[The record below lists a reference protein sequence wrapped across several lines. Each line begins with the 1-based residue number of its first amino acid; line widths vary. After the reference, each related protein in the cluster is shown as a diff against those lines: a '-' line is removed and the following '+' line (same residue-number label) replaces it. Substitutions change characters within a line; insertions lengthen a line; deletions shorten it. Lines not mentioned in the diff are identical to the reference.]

1 MFYIIEKQDQLDQL
15 HIGEDVFIHII
26 PTNENYHPALQNI
39 SLIYVRWIKGH
50 KGYILC
56 VNHSESLSLSITDIL
71 NKLSKADKLYTLDK
85 KAALHHFPTLSPQ
98 LIDVQL
104 ITSYYKHP
112 DYPQD
117 INIDQYESKV
127 ESDFKRKYYGES
139 PSTLIPIAKHYEKYE
154 NVYDHI
160 EQTINKIDEKL
171 VKHNSEPYGFLNHY
185 IIPLFYNIEKQ
196 GIKLSKEP
204 FIEYFKDIP
213 YPKFSISKG
222 KIYTQYN
229 LNTLTSRPSN
239 AFNGIN
245 FAALNKTNGERA
257 AFIPEND
264 KLVEIDFKA
273 YHPTIIAKLAG
284 YEFTGNIYDQLANE
298 FPGSTPETIK
308 ELVFQQLYGGVRK
321 DFQDKP
327 FFKQVNDYT
336 KQLWAGDKVPIGA
349 QFGKWFEKEMIENPT
364 PQKLLNYIV
373 QNTET
378 VFNVVQF
385 SAVVNL
391 LKDKKTKIILYT
403 YDSIL
408 LDYDSSENLLD
419 SITALLKFNYSTKM
433 GGNYAEIK

>member
-15 HIGEDVFIHII
+15 HIGEDTFIHII

-39 SLIYVRWIKGH
+39 SLIYIRWIKGH

-71 NKLSKADKLYTLDK
+71 NKLSKVNNIYTLDK
-85 KAALHHFPTLSPQ
+85 KAVLHHFPTLSPQ

-104 ITSYYKHP
+104 INSYHHY
-112 DYPQD
+112 QE
-117 INIDQYESKV
+117 INIEQYESKV
-127 ESDFKRKYYGES
+127 ESDFKRKYYTEA
-139 PSTLIPIAKHYEKYE
+139 PSTLIPIAKHYEKWE

-160 EQTINKIDEKL
+160 EQTINKISEDL
-171 VKHNSEPYGFLNHY
+171 EPYAFLNHY
-185 IIPLFYNIEKQ
+185 VAPLFYNIEKQ

-204 FIEYFKDIP
+204 FIEYFKTLP
-213 YPKFSISKG
+213 NPKFSVSKG

-229 LNTLTSRPSN
+229 LNTLTGRPSN
-239 AFNGIN
+239 AFNGVN

-264 KLVEIDFKA
+264 TLVEIDFKA

-284 YEFTGNIYDQLANE
+284 YEFTGNIYEQLSLQ

-321 DFQDKP
+321 EFQDKP
-327 FFKQVNDYT
+327 FFAEVNNYT
-336 KQLWAGDKVPIGA
+336 NQLWKDAENGAIGT
-349 QFGKWFEKEMIENPT
+349 QFGKRFTKQIIENPT

-378 VFNVVQF
+378 IFNVVQF
-385 SAVVNL
+385 SAVMNL

>member
-15 HIGEDVFIHII
+15 HIGEDTFIHII

-71 NKLSKADKLYTLDK
+71 NKLSKVNNLYTLDK
-85 KAALHHFPTLSPQ
+85 KAVLHHFPTLSPQ

-104 ITSYYKHP
+104 INSYQHF
-112 DYPQD
+112 QE
-117 INIDQYESKV
+117 INIEQYESKV
-127 ESDFKRKYYGES
+127 ETDFKRKYYAEA

-154 NVYDHI
+154 NIYDHI
-160 EQTINKIDEKL
+160 EQTINKISEDL
-171 VKHNSEPYGFLNHY
+171 EPYAFLNHY
-185 IIPLFYNIEKQ
+185 IAPLFYNIEKQ

-204 FIEYFKDIP
+204 FIEHFKTLP
-213 YPKFSISKG
+213 NPKFSVSKG

-229 LNTLTSRPSN
+229 LNTLTGRPSN

-284 YEFTGNIYDQLANE
+284 YEFTGNIYEQLSLQ

-321 DFQDKP
+321 EFQDKP
-327 FFKQVNDYT
+327 FFSDVNRYT
-336 KQLWAGDKVPIGA
+336 NKLWNEELIGIGT
-349 QFGKWFEKEMIENPT
+349 QFGKRFTKQIIENPT

-378 VFNVVQF
+378 IFNVVQF

-408 LDYDSSENLLD
+408 LDYDSSESLLD
-419 SITALLKFNYSTKM
+419 SITSLLKFNYSTKS
-433 GGNYAEIK
+433 GHNYAEIE

>member
-15 HIGEDVFIHII
+15 HIGEDTFIHII
-26 PTNENYHPALQNI
+26 ATNENYHPALQNI

-56 VNHSESLSLSITDIL
+56 VDHSESLPLKITDIL
-71 NKLSKADKLYTLDK
+71 DKLSKVNNLYTLDK
-85 KAALHHFPTLSPQ
+85 KAVLHHFPTLSPQ
-98 LIDVQL
+98 LIDVQ
-104 ITSYYKHP
+104 
-112 DYPQD
+112 
-117 INIDQYESKV
+117 
-127 ESDFKRKYYGES
+127 S
-139 PSTLIPIAKHYEKYE
+139 PSVLIPIAKHYEKYE

-160 EQTINKIDEKL
+160 EQTINKI
-171 VKHNSEPYGFLNHY
+171 SENIREYDFLNHY
-185 IIPLFYNIEKQ
+185 VAPLFYNIEKQ
-196 GIKLSKEP
+196 GIKLSKES
-204 FIEYFKDIP
+204 FIEHFKTLP
-213 YPKFSISKG
+213 NPKFSVSKG

-229 LNTLTSRPSN
+229 LNTLTGRPSN

-264 KLVEIDFKA
+264 FLVEIDFKA

-298 FPGSTPETIK
+298 FSGSTPETIK

-321 DFQDKP
+321 EFQDKP
-327 FFKQVNDYT
+327 FFSQVNDYT
-336 KQLWAGDKVPIGA
+336 NRLWINNSTVGT
-349 QFGKWFEKEMIENPT
+349 QFGKYFTKQMIENPT

-378 VFNVVQF
+378 IFNVVQF
-385 SAVVNL
+385 SAVIDF

-408 LDYDSSENLLD
+408 LDYDSSENLLN
-419 SITALLKFNYSTKM
+419 SITSLLKFNYSTKT
-433 GGNYAEIK
+433 GHNYAEIK

>member
-15 HIGEDVFIHII
+15 HIGEDIFIHVIA
-26 PTNENYHPALQNI
+26 TNENYHPALQNI
-39 SLIYVRWIKGH
+39 SLIYIRWIKSH

-56 VNHSESLSLSITDIL
+56 VNHSESLSLQLADIL
-71 NKLSKADKLYTLDK
+71 ARLSKVNNIYTLDK
-85 KAALHHFPTLSPQ
+85 KAVLHHFPALSPQ

-104 ITSYYKHP
+104 ISSYYTI
-112 DYPQD
+112 QD

-127 ESDFKRKYYGES
+127 ETDFKRKYYTDE
-139 PSTLIPIAKHYEKYE
+139 PSTLIPIAKHYEKCE

-160 EQTINKIDEKL
+160 ERVIRIVSENIDE
-171 VKHNSEPYGFLNHY
+171 YAFLNHY
-185 IIPLFYNIEKQ
+185 MIPLFYNIEKQ

-204 FIEYFKDIP
+204 FIEYFKTLP
-213 YPKFSISKG
+213 NPKFSVSKG

-229 LNTLTSRPSN
+229 LNTLTGRPSN
-239 AFNGIN
+239 AFNGVN

-264 KLVEIDFKA
+264 TLVEIDFKA

-284 YEFTGNIYDQLANE
+284 YEFTGNIYEQLANE

-327 FFKQVNDYT
+327 FFAEVNNYT
-336 KQLWAGDKVPIGA
+336 NQLWSSSENGAIGA
-349 QFGKWFEKEMIENPT
+349 QFGKRFTKQIIENPT

-378 VFNVVQF
+378 IFNVVQF
-385 SAVVNL
+385 SAVMNL
-391 LKDKKTKIILYT
+391 LKDKNTKIILYT

-419 SITALLKFNYSTKM
+419 SITSLLKFNYSTKT

>member
-15 HIGEDVFIHII
+15 HIGEDTFIHII

-56 VNHSESLSLSITDIL
+56 VNHSESLSLTITDIL
-71 NKLSKADKLYTLDK
+71 AKLSKVNNIYALDK
-85 KAALHHFPTLSPQ
+85 KAVLHHFPTLSPQ
-98 LIDVQL
+98 LIDIQL
-104 ITSYYKHP
+104 INSYHHY
-112 DYPQD
+112 QE
-117 INIDQYESKV
+117 INIEQYESKV
-127 ESDFKRKYYGES
+127 ESDFKRKYYTAE
-139 PSTLIPIAKHYEKYE
+139 PSVLIPIAKHYEKYE
-154 NVYDHI
+154 NIYDHI
-160 EQTINKIDEKL
+160 EQTINKINENLDE
-171 VKHNSEPYGFLNHY
+171 YAFLNHY
-185 IIPLFYNIEKQ
+185 ITPLFYNIEKQ
-196 GIKLSKEP
+196 GIKLDKEP
-204 FIEYFKDIP
+204 FIKYFSTLP
-213 YPKFSISKG
+213 NPKFSVSKG

-229 LNTLTSRPSN
+229 LYTLTGRPSN
-239 AFNGIN
+239 AFNGVN

-273 YHPTIIAKLAG
+273 YHPSIIAKLAG
-284 YEFTGNIYDQLANE
+284 YEFTGNIYEQLSLQ

-327 FFKQVNDYT
+327 FFAEVNNYT
-336 KQLWAGDKVPIGA
+336 NQIWKDADSGVIGT
-349 QFGKWFEKEMIENPT
+349 QFGKRFTKSIIENPT

-378 VFNVVQF
+378 IFNIVQF

-419 SITALLKFNYSTKM
+419 SITSLLKFNYSTKS
-433 GGNYAEIK
+433 GQNYAEIE

>member
-15 HIGEDVFIHII
+15 HIGEDTFIHII

-39 SLIYVRWIKGH
+39 SLIYIRWIKGH

-56 VNHSESLSLSITDIL
+56 INHSESLSLSITDIL
-71 NKLSKADKLYTLDK
+71 AKLSKVNNLYTLDK
-85 KAALHHFPTLSPQ
+85 KAVLHHFPTLSPQ

-104 ITSYYKHP
+104 ISSYHTL
-112 DYPQD
+112 QD
-117 INIDQYESKV
+117 INVEQYESKV
-127 ESDFKRKYYGES
+127 ETDFKRKYYTEA

-154 NVYDHI
+154 NIYDHI
-160 EQTINKIDEKL
+160 EQTINKISEDL
-171 VKHNSEPYGFLNHY
+171 EPYAFLNHY
-185 IIPLFYNIEKQ
+185 IAPLFYNIEKQ

-204 FIEYFKDIP
+204 FIEHFKTLP
-213 YPKFSISKG
+213 NPKFSVSKG

-229 LNTLTSRPSN
+229 LNTLTGRPSN
-239 AFNGIN
+239 AFNGVN

-257 AFIPEND
+257 AFIPENNT
-264 KLVEIDFKA
+264 LVEIDFKA

-284 YEFTGNIYDQLANE
+284 YEFTGNIYEQLSQQ

-327 FFKQVNDYT
+327 FFSDVNRYT
-336 KQLWAGDKVPIGA
+336 NKLWNEELIGIGT
-349 QFGKWFEKEMIENPT
+349 QFGKRFTKEMIENPT

-378 VFNVVQF
+378 IFNVVQF

-419 SITALLKFNYSTKM
+419 SITSLLKFNYSTKS
-433 GGNYAEIK
+433 GQNYAEIE

>member
-1 MFYIIEKQDQLDQL
+1 MAFYIIEKKDQLDQL

-26 PTNENYHPALQNI
+26 ATNENYHPTLQNI
-39 SLIYVRWIKGH
+39 SLIYIRWIKSH

-56 VNHSESLSLSITDIL
+56 VNHSESLSLQLADITAR
-71 NKLSKADKLYTLDK
+71 LSKVNNVYTLDK
-85 KAALHHFPTLSPQ
+85 KAVLHHFPTLSPQ

-104 ITSYYKHP
+104 ISSYYTI
-112 DYPQD
+112 QD
-117 INIDQYESKV
+117 INVDQYESKV
-127 ESDFKRKYYGES
+127 ETDFKRKYYTDES
-139 PSTLIPIAKHYEKYE
+139 STLIPIAKHYEKWE

-160 EQTINKIDEKL
+160 EQTINKINENIREYD
-171 VKHNSEPYGFLNHY
+171 FLNHY
-185 IIPLFYNIEKQ
+185 VTPLFYNIEKQ

-204 FIEYFKDIP
+204 FIEHFKTLP
-213 YPKFSISKG
+213 NPKFSVSKG

-229 LNTLTSRPSN
+229 LNTLTGRPSN
-239 AFNGIN
+239 AFNGVN

-264 KLVEIDFKA
+264 TLVEIDFKA

-284 YEFTGNIYDQLANE
+284 YEFTGNIYEQLANE
-298 FPGSTPETIK
+298 FHGSTPETIK

-327 FFKQVNDYT
+327 FFAEVNRYT
-336 KQLWAGDKVPIGA
+336 NKLWNEELVGIGT
-349 QFGKWFEKEMIENPT
+349 QFGKYFTKQMIENPT

-378 VFNVVQF
+378 IFNVVQF
-385 SAVVNL
+385 SAVMNL
-391 LKDKKTKIILYT
+391 LKDKNTKIILYT

-419 SITALLKFNYSTKM
+419 SITSLLKFNYSTKT

>member
-1 MFYIIEKQDQLDQL
+1 MFYIIERKDQLDQL
-15 HIGEDVFIHII
+15 HIGEDIFMQVI

-39 SLIYVRWIKGH
+39 SLIYIRWTKGH

-56 VNHSESLSLSITDIL
+56 VDHSESLSLSITDIL
-71 NKLSKADKLYTLDK
+71 DKLSKVDKVYVLDK
-85 KAALHHFPTLSPQ
+85 KAVLHHFPTLSPQ

-104 ITSYYKHP
+104 INSYLHL
-112 DYPQD
+112 QN
-117 INIDQYESKV
+117 INVEQYESKV
-127 ESDFKRKYYGES
+127 ETDFKRKYYTAE

-160 EQTINKIDEKL
+160 EQTINKISEDL
-171 VKHNSEPYGFLNHY
+171 EPYAFLNHY
-185 IIPLFYNIEKQ
+185 VAPLFYNIEKQ

-204 FIEYFKDIP
+204 FIEHFKDLP
-213 YPKFSISKG
+213 NPKFSVSKG

-229 LNTLTSRPSN
+229 LYTLTGRPSN

-245 FAALNKTNGERA
+245 FAALNKTNGERS

-264 KLVEIDFKA
+264 TLVEIDFKA

-298 FPGSTPETIK
+298 FPGPTPETIK

-327 FFKQVNDYT
+327 FFKQVYNYT
-336 KQLWAGDKVPIGA
+336 NQLWSNEGATGA
-349 QFGKWFEKEMIENPT
+349 QFGKRFTKEMIENPT

-378 VFNVVQF
+378 IFNVVQF
-385 SAVVNL
+385 SAVANL

-419 SITALLKFNYSTKM
+419 SITSLLKFNYSTKS
-433 GGNYAEIK
+433 GQNYAEIE

>member
-15 HIGEDVFIHII
+15 HIGEDTFIHII

-71 NKLSKADKLYTLDK
+71 AKLSKVNNLYVLDK
-85 KAALHHFPTLSPQ
+85 KVVLHHFPMLSPQ

-104 ITSYYKHP
+104 ISSYNTL
-112 DYPQD
+112 QN
-117 INIDQYESKV
+117 INVEQYESKV
-127 ESDFKRKYYGES
+127 ETDFKRKYYTEA

-160 EQTINKIDEKL
+160 EQTINKISEDL
-171 VKHNSEPYGFLNHY
+171 EPYAFLNHY
-185 IIPLFYNIEKQ
+185 VAPLFYNIEKQ
-196 GIKLSKEP
+196 GIKLSKDP
-204 FIEYFKDIP
+204 FIEHFKTLP
-213 YPKFSISKG
+213 NPKFSVSKG

-229 LNTLTSRPSN
+229 LNTLTGRPSN

-264 KLVEIDFKA
+264 FLVEIDFKA

-336 KQLWAGDKVPIGA
+336 NRLWSDNGVIGT
-349 QFGKWFEKEMIENPT
+349 QFGKRFTKEMIENPT

-378 VFNVVQF
+378 IFNVVQF
-385 SAVVNL
+385 SAVMNL

-408 LDYDSSENLLD
+408 LDYDSSEILLNC
-419 SITALLKFNYSTKM
+419 ITSLLKFNHSTKT
-433 GGNYAEIK
+433 GHNYAEIK

>member
-15 HIGEDVFIHII
+15 HIGEDTFIHII

-71 NKLSKADKLYTLDK
+71 DKLSKVNNLYTLDK
-85 KAALHHFPTLSPQ
+85 KAVLHHFPTLSPQ

-104 ITSYYKHP
+104 ISSYHTL
-112 DYPQD
+112 QN
-117 INIDQYESKV
+117 INVEQYESKV
-127 ESDFKRKYYGES
+127 ETDFKRKYYTET
-139 PSTLIPIAKHYEKYE
+139 PSVLIPIAKHYEKYE

-160 EQTINKIDEKL
+160 EQTINKI
-171 VKHNSEPYGFLNHY
+171 SENIREYDFLNHY
-185 IIPLFYNIEKQ
+185 VAPLFYNIEKQ

-204 FIEYFKDIP
+204 FIEHFKTLP
-213 YPKFSISKG
+213 NPKFSVSKG

-229 LNTLTSRPSN
+229 LNTLTGRPSN

-257 AFIPEND
+257 IFIPEND
-264 KLVEIDFKA
+264 FLVEIDFKA

-298 FPGSTPETIK
+298 FSGSTPETIK

-336 KQLWAGDKVPIGA
+336 NQLWSNDGVIGT
-349 QFGKWFEKEMIENPT
+349 QFGKRFTKEMIENPT

-378 VFNVVQF
+378 IFNVVQF
-385 SAVVNL
+385 SAVMNL

-408 LDYDSSENLLD
+408 LDYDSSEILLNC
-419 SITALLKFNYSTKM
+419 ITSLLKFNHSTKT
-433 GGNYAEIK
+433 GHNYAEIK

>member
-15 HIGEDVFIHII
+15 HIGEDTFIHII

-56 VNHSESLSLSITDIL
+56 INHSESLSLSITDIL
-71 NKLSKADKLYTLDK
+71 TKLSKVNNLYTLDK
-85 KAALHHFPTLSPQ
+85 KAVLHHFPTLSPQ
-98 LIDVQL
+98 LIDTQL
-104 ITSYYKHP
+104 INSYQHF
-112 DYPQD
+112 QE
-117 INIDQYESKV
+117 INIEQYESKV
-127 ESDFKRKYYGES
+127 ETDFKRKYYTEV

-154 NVYDHI
+154 NIYDHI
-160 EQTINKIDEKL
+160 EQTINKISENLDE
-171 VKHNSEPYGFLNHY
+171 YAFLNHY
-185 IIPLFYNIEKQ
+185 VAPLFYNIEKQ

-204 FIEYFKDIP
+204 FIEHFKTLP
-213 YPKFSISKG
+213 NPKFSVSKG

-229 LNTLTSRPSN
+229 LYTLTGRPSN
-239 AFNGIN
+239 AFNGVN

-284 YEFTGNIYDQLANE
+284 YEFTGNIYEQLSLQ

-327 FFKQVNDYT
+327 FFSDVNRYT
-336 KQLWAGDKVPIGA
+336 NKLWNEELIGIGT
-349 QFGKWFEKEMIENPT
+349 QFGKRFTKEMIENPT

-378 VFNVVQF
+378 IFNVVQF

-408 LDYDSSENLLD
+408 LDYDSSEDLLD
-419 SITALLKFNYSTKM
+419 SITSLLKFNYSTKS
-433 GGNYAEIK
+433 GQNYAEIE

>member
-15 HIGEDVFIHII
+15 HIGEDTFIHII

-56 VNHSESLSLSITDIL
+56 INHSESLSLSITDIL
-71 NKLSKADKLYTLDK
+71 DKLSKVNNLYTLDK
-85 KAALHHFPTLSPQ
+85 KAVLHHFPTLSPQ

-104 ITSYYKHP
+104 INSYQHF
-112 DYPQD
+112 QE
-117 INIDQYESKV
+117 INIEQYESKV
-127 ESDFKRKYYGES
+127 ETDFKRKYYTEA

-154 NVYDHI
+154 NIYDHI
-160 EQTINKIDEKL
+160 EQTINKISEDL
-171 VKHNSEPYGFLNHY
+171 EPYAFLNHY
-185 IIPLFYNIEKQ
+185 VAPLFYNIEKQ

-204 FIEYFKDIP
+204 FIEHFKTLP
-213 YPKFSISKG
+213 NPKFSVSKG

-229 LNTLTSRPSN
+229 LNTLTGRPSN

-264 KLVEIDFKA
+264 FLVEIDFKA

-298 FPGSTPETIK
+298 FSGSTPETIK

-336 KQLWAGDKVPIGA
+336 NRLWSDNGVIGT
-349 QFGKWFEKEMIENPT
+349 QFGKRFTKEMIENPT

-378 VFNVVQF
+378 IFNIVQF

-391 LKDKKTKIILYT
+391 LKDKNTKIILYT

-419 SITALLKFNYSTKM
+419 SITSLLKFNYSTKT
-433 GGNYAEIK
+433 GHNYAEIK

>member
-39 SLIYVRWIKGH
+39 SLIYVRWIKSH

-56 VNHSESLSLSITDIL
+56 LNHSESLSLQLADVL
-71 NKLSKADKLYTLDK
+71 AKLSKADKLYTLDK
-85 KAALHHFPTLSPQ
+85 KAVLHHFPTLSPQ
-98 LIDVQL
+98 LIDAQL
-104 ITSYYKHP
+104 ISSYYSI
-112 DYPQD
+112 QD

-127 ESDFKRKYYGES
+127 ESDFKRKYYTEA
-139 PSTLIPIAKHYEKYE
+139 PSTLIPIAKHYEKWE

-160 EQTINKIDEKL
+160 EQTINKISENIDE
-171 VKHNSEPYGFLNHY
+171 YAFLNHY
-185 IIPLFYNIEKQ
+185 MIPLFYNIEKQ

-204 FIEYFKDIP
+204 FIEYFKTLP
-213 YPKFSISKG
+213 NPKFSVSKG

-229 LNTLTSRPSN
+229 LNTLTGRPSN
-239 AFNGIN
+239 AFNGVN

-264 KLVEIDFKA
+264 TLVEIDFKA

-284 YEFTGNIYDQLANE
+284 YEFTGNIYEQLSLQ

-327 FFKQVNDYT
+327 FFAEVNNYT
-336 KQLWAGDKVPIGA
+336 NQLWSSSENGAIGA
-349 QFGKWFEKEMIENPT
+349 QFGKRFTKQIIENPT

-378 VFNVVQF
+378 IFNVVQF
-385 SAVVNL
+385 SAVMNL
-391 LKDKKTKIILYT
+391 LKDKNTKIILYT

>member
-1 MFYIIEKQDQLDQL
+1 MIDKQDQLDQL
-15 HIGEDVFIHII
+15 HSGEDTFIHII
-26 PTNENYHPALQNI
+26 ATNENYHPTLQNI

-71 NKLSKADKLYTLDK
+71 NKLSKVNNIYTLDK
-85 KAALHHFPTLSPQ
+85 KAVLHHFPTLSPQ

-104 ITSYYKHP
+104 INSYQHF
-112 DYPQD
+112 QE

-127 ESDFKRKYYGES
+127 ETDFKRKYYTET

-154 NVYDHI
+154 NIYDHI
-160 EQTINKIDEKL
+160 EQTINKISENLDE
-171 VKHNSEPYGFLNHY
+171 YAFLNHY
-185 IIPLFYNIEKQ
+185 VALLFYNIEKQ
-196 GIKLSKEP
+196 GIKLDKES
-204 FIEYFKDIP
+204 FIKYFSTLP
-213 YPKFSISKG
+213 NPKFSVSKG

-229 LNTLTSRPSN
+229 LNTLTGRPSN

-264 KLVEIDFKA
+264 TLVEIDFKA

-284 YEFTGNIYDQLANE
+284 YEFTGNIYEQLSLQ

-327 FFKQVNDYT
+327 FFSDVNRYT
-336 KQLWAGDKVPIGA
+336 NKLWNEELIGIGT
-349 QFGKWFEKEMIENPT
+349 QFGKRFTKEMIENPT

-378 VFNVVQF
+378 IFNVVQF
-385 SAVVNL
+385 SAVANL

-419 SITALLKFNYSTKM
+419 SITSLLKFNYSTKS
-433 GGNYAEIK
+433 GQNYAEIE

>member
-15 HIGEDVFIHII
+15 HIGEDTFIHII

-56 VNHSESLSLSITDIL
+56 INHSESLSLSITDIL
-71 NKLSKADKLYTLDK
+71 AKLSKVNNIYTLDK
-85 KAALHHFPTLSPQ
+85 KAVLHHFPTLSPQ

-104 ITSYYKHP
+104 INSYHYF
-112 DYPQD
+112 QE
-117 INIDQYESKV
+117 INIEQYESKV
-127 ESDFKRKYYGES
+127 ETDFKRKYYTSES
-139 PSTLIPIAKHYEKYE
+139 SVLIPIAKHYEKYE
-154 NVYDHI
+154 NIYDHI
-160 EQTINKIDEKL
+160 EQTINKI
-171 VKHNSEPYGFLNHY
+171 SEDLNKYAFLNHY
-185 IIPLFYNIEKQ
+185 VVPLFYNIEKQ
-196 GIKLSKEP
+196 GIKLSKEQ
-204 FIEYFKDIP
+204 FIKHFSTLP
-213 YPKFSISKG
+213 NPKFSVSKG

-229 LNTLTSRPSN
+229 LYTLTGRPSN
-239 AFNGIN
+239 AFNGVN
-245 FAALNKTNGERA
+245 FAALNKTNDERA

-284 YEFTGNIYDQLANE
+284 YEFTGNIYEQLSFQ

-327 FFKQVNDYT
+327 FFSDVNRYT
-336 KQLWAGDKVPIGA
+336 NKLWNEELIGIGT
-349 QFGKWFEKEMIENPT
+349 QFGKRFTKEMIENPT

-378 VFNVVQF
+378 IFNVVQF

-419 SITALLKFNYSTKM
+419 SITSLLKFNYSTKS
-433 GGNYAEIK
+433 GHNYAEIE

>member
-15 HIGEDVFIHII
+15 HIGEDTFIHII

-39 SLIYVRWIKGH
+39 SLIYIRWIKGH

-56 VNHSESLSLSITDIL
+56 INHSESLSLSITDIL
-71 NKLSKADKLYTLDK
+71 DKLSKVNNIYTLDK
-85 KAALHHFPTLSPQ
+85 KAVLHHFPTLSPQ
-98 LIDVQL
+98 LIDIQL
-104 ITSYYKHP
+104 INSYLNL
-112 DYPQD
+112 QD
-117 INIDQYESKV
+117 INVEQYESKV
-127 ESDFKRKYYGES
+127 ETDFKRKYYTEA
-139 PSTLIPIAKHYEKYE
+139 PSTLIPIAKHYEKWE
-154 NVYDHI
+154 NIYDHI
-160 EQTINKIDEKL
+160 EQTINKTSDNLE
-171 VKHNSEPYGFLNHY
+171 HCGFLNHY
-185 IIPLFYNIEKQ
+185 IVPLFYNIEKQ

-204 FIEYFKDIP
+204 FIEHFKTLP
-213 YPKFSISKG
+213 NPKFSVSKG

-229 LNTLTSRPSN
+229 LYTLTGRPSN
-239 AFNGIN
+239 AFNGVN

-264 KLVEIDFKA
+264 SLVEIDFKA

-284 YEFTGNIYDQLANE
+284 YEFTGNIYEQLSLQ

-336 KQLWAGDKVPIGA
+336 NQIWKDADDGIIGT
-349 QFGKWFEKEMIENPT
+349 QFGKRFTKSIIENPT

-378 VFNVVQF
+378 IFNIVQF

-419 SITALLKFNYSTKM
+419 SITSLLKFNYSTKS
-433 GGNYAEIK
+433 GQNYAEIE

>member
-15 HIGEDVFIHII
+15 HIGEDTFIHII
-26 PTNENYHPALQNI
+26 ATNENYHPALQNI

-71 NKLSKADKLYTLDK
+71 NKLSKVNNLYTLDK
-85 KAALHHFPTLSPQ
+85 KAVLHHFPTLSPQ

-104 ITSYYKHP
+104 INSYQHF
-112 DYPQD
+112 QE
-117 INIDQYESKV
+117 INIEQYESKV
-127 ESDFKRKYYGES
+127 ETDFKRKYYTEA

-154 NVYDHI
+154 NIYDHI
-160 EQTINKIDEKL
+160 EQTINKISEDL
-171 VKHNSEPYGFLNHY
+171 EPYAFLNHY
-185 IIPLFYNIEKQ
+185 IAPLFYNIEKQ

-204 FIEYFKDIP
+204 FIEHFKTLP
-213 YPKFSISKG
+213 NPKFSVSKG

-229 LNTLTSRPSN
+229 LYTLTGRPSN

-284 YEFTGNIYDQLANE
+284 YEFTGNIYEQLSQQ

-327 FFKQVNDYT
+327 FFSDVNRYT
-336 KQLWAGDKVPIGA
+336 NKLWNEELIGIGT
-349 QFGKWFEKEMIENPT
+349 QFGKRFTKEMIENPT

-378 VFNVVQF
+378 IFNVVQF

-419 SITALLKFNYSTKM
+419 SITSLLKFNYSTKS
-433 GGNYAEIK
+433 GHNYAEIE

>member
-39 SLIYVRWIKGH
+39 SLIYVRWIKSH

-56 VNHSESLSLSITDIL
+56 LNHSESLSLQLADVL
-71 NKLSKADKLYTLDK
+71 AKLSKADKLYTLDK
-85 KAALHHFPTLSPQ
+85 KAVLHHFPTLSPQ
-98 LIDVQL
+98 LIDAQL
-104 ITSYYKHP
+104 ISSYYTI
-112 DYPQD
+112 QD

-127 ESDFKRKYYGES
+127 EADFKRKYYTEA
-139 PSTLIPIAKHYEKYE
+139 PSTLIPIAKHYEKWE

-160 EQTINKIDEKL
+160 ERVIRIVSENIDE
-171 VKHNSEPYGFLNHY
+171 YAFLNHY
-185 IIPLFYNIEKQ
+185 MIPLFYNIEKQ

-204 FIEYFKDIP
+204 FIEYFKTLP
-213 YPKFSISKG
+213 NPKFSVSKG

-229 LNTLTSRPSN
+229 LNTLTGRPSN
-239 AFNGIN
+239 AFNGVN

-264 KLVEIDFKA
+264 TLVEIDFKA

-284 YEFTGNIYDQLANE
+284 YEFTGNIYEQLSLQ

-327 FFKQVNDYT
+327 FFAEVNNYT
-336 KQLWAGDKVPIGA
+336 NQLWSSSENGAIGA
-349 QFGKWFEKEMIENPT
+349 QFGKRFTKQIIENAT

-378 VFNVVQF
+378 IFNVVQF
-385 SAVVNL
+385 SAVMNL

>member
-1 MFYIIEKQDQLDQL
+1 MFYIIERKDQLDQL
-15 HIGEDVFIHII
+15 HIGEDTFIHII
-26 PTNENYHPALQNI
+26 PMNENYHPALQNI

-56 VNHSESLSLSITDIL
+56 VNHTESFVLTITDIL
-71 NKLSKADKLYTLDK
+71 NKLSKVDNLYVLDK
-85 KAALHHFPTLSPQ
+85 KAVLHHFPTLSPQ

-104 ITSYYKHP
+104 ISSYHTL
-112 DYPQD
+112 QN
-117 INIDQYESKV
+117 INIEQYESKV
-127 ESDFKRKYYGES
+127 ELDFKRKYYTES
-139 PSTLIPIAKHYEKYE
+139 PSILIPITKHYEKYE

-160 EQTINKIDEKL
+160 EQTINKI
-171 VKHNSEPYGFLNHY
+171 SENIREYDFLNHY
-185 IIPLFYNIEKQ
+185 VAPLFYNIEKQ
-196 GIKLSKEP
+196 GIKLNKES
-204 FIEYFKDIP
+204 FIEHFKTLP
-213 YPKFSISKG
+213 NPKFSVSKG

-229 LNTLTSRPSN
+229 LNTLTGRPSN
-239 AFNGIN
+239 AFNNIN

-264 KLVEIDFKA
+264 TLVEIDFKA
-273 YHPTIIAKLAG
+273 YHPSIIAKLAG
-284 YEFTGNIYDQLANE
+284 YAFDGNIYDQLANE
-298 FPGSTPETIK
+298 FPGSTSETIK

-336 KQLWAGDKVPIGA
+336 NQLWGNNDGVVGT
-349 QFGKWFEKEMIENPT
+349 QFGKRFTKEMIENPT

-378 VFNVVQF
+378 IFNIVQF

-408 LDYDSSENLLD
+408 LDYDSSEDLLN
-419 SITALLKFNYSTKM
+419 SITSLLKFNYSTKS
-433 GGNYAEIK
+433 GQNYAEIE

>member
-15 HIGEDVFIHII
+15 HIGEDTFIHII

-56 VNHSESLSLSITDIL
+56 INHSESLSLSITDIL
-71 NKLSKADKLYTLDK
+71 DKLSKVNNLYVLDK
-85 KAALHHFPTLSPQ
+85 KAVLHHFPTLSPQ

-104 ITSYYKHP
+104 ISSYNTL
-112 DYPQD
+112 QD
-117 INIDQYESKV
+117 INVEQYESKV
-127 ESDFKRKYYGES
+127 ETDFKRKYYTET

-154 NVYDHI
+154 NIYDHI
-160 EQTINKIDEKL
+160 EQTINKISEDL
-171 VKHNSEPYGFLNHY
+171 EPYAFLNHY
-185 IIPLFYNIEKQ
+185 VAPLFYNIEKQ

-204 FIEYFKDIP
+204 FIEHFKTLP
-213 YPKFSISKG
+213 NPKFSVSKG

-229 LNTLTSRPSN
+229 LNTLTGRPSN

-264 KLVEIDFKA
+264 FLVEIDFKA

-336 KQLWAGDKVPIGA
+336 NRLWSDNGVIGT
-349 QFGKWFEKEMIENPT
+349 QFGKRFTKEMIENLT

-378 VFNVVQF
+378 IFNVVQF
-385 SAVVNL
+385 SAVMNL

-408 LDYDSSENLLD
+408 LDYDSSEILLNC
-419 SITALLKFNYSTKM
+419 ITSLLKFNHSTKT
-433 GGNYAEIK
+433 GHNYAEIK

>member
-15 HIGEDVFIHII
+15 HIGEDTFIHII

-56 VNHSESLSLSITDIL
+56 INHSESLSLSITDIL
-71 NKLSKADKLYTLDK
+71 AKLSKVDNLYVLDK
-85 KAALHHFPTLSPQ
+85 KAVLHHFPTLSPQ

-104 ITSYYKHP
+104 ISSYHTL
-112 DYPQD
+112 QD
-117 INIDQYESKV
+117 INIEQYESKV
-127 ESDFKRKYYGES
+127 ETDFKRKYYTET

-160 EQTINKIDEKL
+160 EQTINKISEDL
-171 VKHNSEPYGFLNHY
+171 EPYAFLNHY
-185 IIPLFYNIEKQ
+185 VAPLFYNIEKQ
-196 GIKLSKEP
+196 GIKLAKEP
-204 FIEYFKDIP
+204 FIEYFKDLP
-213 YPKFSISKG
+213 NPKFSVSKG

-229 LNTLTSRPSN
+229 LNTLTGRPSN

-264 KLVEIDFKA
+264 FLVEIDFKA

-336 KQLWAGDKVPIGA
+336 NRLWSDNGVIGT
-349 QFGKWFEKEMIENPT
+349 QFGKRFTKEMIENPT

-378 VFNVVQF
+378 IFNVVQF
-385 SAVVNL
+385 SAVMNL

-408 LDYDSSENLLD
+408 LDYDSSEILLNC
-419 SITALLKFNYSTKM
+419 ITSLLKFNHSTKT
-433 GGNYAEIK
+433 GHNYAEIK

>member
-1 MFYIIEKQDQLDQL
+1 MFYIIEKQDQLNQL

-26 PTNENYHPALQNI
+26 ATNENYHPALQNI
-39 SLIYVRWIKGH
+39 SLIYIRWIKSH

-56 VNHSESLSLSITDIL
+56 VNHSESLSLQLADIL
-71 NKLSKADKLYTLDK
+71 ARLSKVNNIYTLDK
-85 KAALHHFPTLSPQ
+85 KAVLHHFPTLSPQ

-104 ITSYYKHP
+104 ISSYYTI
-112 DYPQD
+112 QD

-127 ESDFKRKYYGES
+127 ETDFKRKYYTDE
-139 PSTLIPIAKHYEKYE
+139 PSTLIPIAKHYEKCE

-160 EQTINKIDEKL
+160 ERVIRIVSENIDE
-171 VKHNSEPYGFLNHY
+171 YAFLNHY
-185 IIPLFYNIEKQ
+185 MIPLFYNIEKQ

-204 FIEYFKDIP
+204 FIEYFKTLP
-213 YPKFSISKG
+213 NPKFSVSKG

-229 LNTLTSRPSN
+229 LNTLTGRPSN
-239 AFNGIN
+239 AFNGVN

-264 KLVEIDFKA
+264 ILVEIDFKA

-284 YEFTGNIYDQLANE
+284 YEFTGNIYEQLSLQ

-321 DFQDKP
+321 EFQDKP
-327 FFKQVNDYT
+327 FFAEVNNYT
-336 KQLWAGDKVPIGA
+336 NQLWKDAENGAIGA
-349 QFGKWFEKEMIENPT
+349 QFGKRFTKQIIENPT

-378 VFNVVQF
+378 IFNVVQF
-385 SAVVNL
+385 SAVMNL
-391 LKDKKTKIILYT
+391 LKDKNTKIILYT

-419 SITALLKFNYSTKM
+419 SITSLLKFNYSTKT

>member
-1 MFYIIEKQDQLDQL
+1 MSFYIIEKQDQLDQL
-15 HIGEDVFIHII
+15 HIGEDAFIHII
-26 PTNENYHPALQNI
+26 PTNENAHPALQQI

-56 VNHSESLSLSITDIL
+56 VNHSESLPLSITDIL
-71 NKLSKADKLYTLDK
+71 AKLSKVNNIYTLDK
-85 KAALHHFPTLSPQ
+85 KAVLHHFPTLSPQ

-104 ITSYYKHP
+104 ISSYYNL
-112 DYPQD
+112 QD
-117 INIDQYESKV
+117 INIEQYESKV
-127 ESDFKRKYYGES
+127 ETDFKRKYYTEV

-154 NVYDHI
+154 NIYDHI
-160 EQTINKIDEKL
+160 EQTINKISENLDE
-171 VKHNSEPYGFLNHY
+171 YAFLNHY
-185 IIPLFYNIEKQ
+185 VAPLFYNIEKQ
-196 GIKLSKEP
+196 GIKLAREP
-204 FIEYFKDIP
+204 FIEHFKTLP
-213 YPKFSISKG
+213 NPKFSVSKG

-229 LNTLTSRPSN
+229 LNTLTGRPSN

-264 KLVEIDFKA
+264 TLVEIDFKA

-284 YEFTGNIYDQLANE
+284 YEFNGNIYEQLSQQ
-298 FPGSTPETIK
+298 FSGSTPETIK

-321 DFQDKP
+321 EFQDKP

-336 KQLWAGDKVPIGA
+336 NQLWSNEGAIGA
-349 QFGKWFEKEMIENPT
+349 QFGKRFTKQMIENPT

-385 SAVVNL
+385 SAVINL

-419 SITALLKFNYSTKM
+419 NITSLLKFNYSTKS

>member
-15 HIGEDVFIHII
+15 HIGEDTFIHII

-39 SLIYVRWIKGH
+39 SLIYIRWIKGH

-71 NKLSKADKLYTLDK
+71 DKLSKVNNLYVLDK
-85 KAALHHFPTLSPQ
+85 KAVLHHFPTLSPQ

-104 ITSYYKHP
+104 ISSYNTL
-112 DYPQD
+112 QD
-117 INIDQYESKV
+117 INVEQYESKV
-127 ESDFKRKYYGES
+127 ETDFKRKYYTET

-160 EQTINKIDEKL
+160 EQTINKI
-171 VKHNSEPYGFLNHY
+171 SEDLESYAFLNHY
-185 IIPLFYNIEKQ
+185 VAPLFYNIEKQ
-196 GIKLSKEP
+196 GIKLSKEL
-204 FIEYFKDIP
+204 FIEYFKDLP
-213 YPKFSISKG
+213 NPKFSVSKG

-229 LNTLTSRPSN
+229 LNTLTGRPSN

-264 KLVEIDFKA
+264 FLVEIDFKA

-298 FPGSTPETIK
+298 FSGSTPETIK

-336 KQLWAGDKVPIGA
+336 NQLWSNEGAIGT
-349 QFGKWFEKEMIENPT
+349 QFGKRFTKEMIENPT

-378 VFNVVQF
+378 IFNIVQF
-385 SAVVNL
+385 SAVMNL

-408 LDYDSSENLLD
+408 LDYDSSEILLNC
-419 SITALLKFNYSTKM
+419 ITSLLKFNHSTKT
-433 GGNYAEIK
+433 GHNYAEIK

>member
-15 HIGEDVFIHII
+15 HIGKDTFIHII

-56 VNHSESLSLSITDIL
+56 INHSESLSLSITDIL
-71 NKLSKADKLYTLDK
+71 AKLSKVDNLYTLDK
-85 KAALHHFPTLSPQ
+85 KAVLHHFPTLSPQ

-104 ITSYYKHP
+104 ISSYHTL
-112 DYPQD
+112 QD
-117 INIDQYESKV
+117 INVEQYESKV
-127 ESDFKRKYYGES
+127 ETDFKCKYYTES

-160 EQTINKIDEKL
+160 EQTINKI
-171 VKHNSEPYGFLNHY
+171 SENIREYDFLNHY
-185 IIPLFYNIEKQ
+185 IAPLFYNIEKQ

-204 FIEYFKDIP
+204 FIEHFKTLP
-213 YPKFSISKG
+213 NPKFSVSKG

-229 LNTLTSRPSN
+229 LNTLTGRPSN

-264 KLVEIDFKA
+264 SLVEIDFKA

-284 YEFTGNIYDQLANE
+284 YEFVGNIYDQLANE
-298 FPGSTPETIK
+298 FSGSTPETIK

-327 FFKQVNDYT
+327 FFKQVNNYT
-336 KQLWAGDKVPIGA
+336 NQLWSNEEAIGA
-349 QFGKWFEKEMIENPT
+349 QFGKRFTKQMIENPT

-419 SITALLKFNYSTKM
+419 SITSLLKFNYSTKF
-433 GGNYAEIK
+433 GHNYAEIK

>member
-15 HIGEDVFIHII
+15 HIGEDIFIHVIA
-26 PTNENYHPALQNI
+26 TNENYHPALQNI
-39 SLIYVRWIKGH
+39 SLIYIRWIKSH

-56 VNHSESLSLSITDIL
+56 VNHSESLSLQLADIISR
-71 NKLSKADKLYTLDK
+71 LSKVNNIYTLDK
-85 KAALHHFPTLSPQ
+85 KAVLHHFPTLSPQ

-104 ITSYYKHP
+104 ISSYYTI
-112 DYPQD
+112 QD
-117 INIDQYESKV
+117 INVDQYESKV
-127 ESDFKRKYYGES
+127 ESDFKRKYYTDE
-139 PSTLIPIAKHYEKYE
+139 PSTLIPIAKHYEKWE

-160 EQTINKIDEKL
+160 EQTISKI
-171 VKHNSEPYGFLNHY
+171 SENIREYDFLNHY
-185 IIPLFYNIEKQ
+185 IAPLFYNIEKQ

-204 FIEYFKDIP
+204 FIEYFKTLP
-213 YPKFSISKG
+213 NPKFSVSKG

-229 LNTLTSRPSN
+229 LNTLTGRPSN
-239 AFNGIN
+239 AFNGVN

-284 YEFTGNIYDQLANE
+284 YEFTGNIYEQLANE

-327 FFKQVNDYT
+327 FFAEVNNYT
-336 KQLWAGDKVPIGA
+336 NQLWSSSENGAIGA
-349 QFGKWFEKEMIENPT
+349 QFGKRFTKQIIENPT

-378 VFNVVQF
+378 IFNVVQF
-385 SAVVNL
+385 SAVMNL
-391 LKDKKTKIILYT
+391 LKDKNTKIILYT

-419 SITALLKFNYSTKM
+419 SITSLLKFNYSTKT
-433 GGNYAEIK
+433 GENYAEIK

>member
-15 HIGEDVFIHII
+15 HIGEDTFIHII
-26 PTNENYHPALQNI
+26 PTNENYHPALQSI

-56 VNHSESLSLSITDIL
+56 INHSESLSLSITDIL
-71 NKLSKADKLYTLDK
+71 DKLSKVDNLYVLDK
-85 KAALHHFPTLSPQ
+85 KAVLHHFPTLSPQ
-98 LIDVQL
+98 LIDIQL
-104 ITSYYKHP
+104 INSYLNL
-112 DYPQD
+112 QD
-117 INIDQYESKV
+117 INVEQYESKV
-127 ESDFKRKYYGES
+127 ETDFKRKYYTEA
-139 PSTLIPIAKHYEKYE
+139 PSTLIPIAKHYEKWE
-154 NVYDHI
+154 NIYDHI
-160 EQTINKIDEKL
+160 EQTINKTSNNLE
-171 VKHNSEPYGFLNHY
+171 HCGFLNHY
-185 IIPLFYNIEKQ
+185 IVPLFYNIEKQ

-204 FIEYFKDIP
+204 FIEYFKDLP
-213 YPKFSISKG
+213 NPKFSVSKG

-229 LNTLTSRPSN
+229 LYTLTGRPSN

-264 KLVEIDFKA
+264 TLVEIDFKA

-336 KQLWAGDKVPIGA
+336 NQIWKDADDGVIGT
-349 QFGKWFEKEMIENPT
+349 QFGKRFTKEMIENPT

-378 VFNVVQF
+378 IFNVVQF
-385 SAVVNL
+385 SAVMNF

-408 LDYDSSENLLD
+408 LDYDSSENLLN
-419 SITALLKFNYSTKM
+419 SITSLLKFNYSTKT
-433 GGNYAEIK
+433 GHNYAEIK

>member
-15 HIGEDVFIHII
+15 HIGEDTFIHII

-56 VNHSESLSLSITDIL
+56 VDHSESLSLSITDIL
-71 NKLSKADKLYTLDK
+71 AKLSKVDNLYVLDK
-85 KAALHHFPTLSPQ
+85 KAVLHHFPTLSPQ
-98 LIDVQL
+98 LIDAQL
-104 ITSYYKHP
+104 INSYQHF
-112 DYPQD
+112 QE
-117 INIDQYESKV
+117 INIEQYESKV
-127 ESDFKRKYYGES
+127 ETDFKRKYYTEA

-154 NVYDHI
+154 NIYDHI
-160 EQTINKIDEKL
+160 EQTINKI
-171 VKHNSEPYGFLNHY
+171 SENIREYDFLNHY
-185 IIPLFYNIEKQ
+185 VAPLFYNIEKQ

-204 FIEYFKDIP
+204 FVEHFKTLP
-213 YPKFSISKG
+213 NPKFSVFKG

-229 LNTLTSRPSN
+229 LNTLTGRPSN

-264 KLVEIDFKA
+264 FLVEIDFKA

-298 FPGSTPETIK
+298 FSGSTPETIK

-336 KQLWAGDKVPIGA
+336 NRLWSDNGVIGT
-349 QFGKWFEKEMIENPT
+349 QFGKRFTKEMIENPT

-378 VFNVVQF
+378 IFNVVQF
-385 SAVVNL
+385 SAVINF

-408 LDYDSSENLLD
+408 LDYDSSEILLNC
-419 SITALLKFNYSTKM
+419 ITSLLKFNHSTKT
-433 GGNYAEIK
+433 GHNYAEIK

>member
-15 HIGEDVFIHII
+15 HIGEDTFIHII

-56 VNHSESLSLSITDIL
+56 VNHSESLSLKITDIL
-71 NKLSKADKLYTLDK
+71 DKLSKVNNLYTLDK
-85 KAALHHFPTLSPQ
+85 KAVLHHFSTLSPQ

-104 ITSYYKHP
+104 VSSYYTL
-112 DYPQD
+112 QN
-117 INIDQYESKV
+117 INIEQYESKV
-127 ESDFKRKYYGES
+127 ETDFKRKYYTEV

-154 NVYDHI
+154 NIYDHI
-160 EQTINKIDEKL
+160 EQTINKISENLDE
-171 VKHNSEPYGFLNHY
+171 YAFLNHY
-185 IIPLFYNIEKQ
+185 VAPLFYNIEKQ

-204 FIEYFKDIP
+204 FIEYFKTLP
-213 YPKFSISKG
+213 NPKFSVSKG

-229 LNTLTSRPSN
+229 LNTLTGRPSN
-239 AFNGIN
+239 AFNGVN

-257 AFIPEND
+257 AFVPEND
-264 KLVEIDFKA
+264 LLVEIDFKA

-284 YEFTGNIYDQLANE
+284 YEFNGNIYEQLSQQ

-321 DFQDKP
+321 EFQDKP
-327 FFKQVNDYT
+327 FFSQVNNYT
-336 KQLWAGDKVPIGA
+336 NQLWSSADNGVRGA
-349 QFGKWFEKEMIENPT
+349 QFGKQFTKQMIENPT

-378 VFNVVQF
+378 IFNVVQF

-419 SITALLKFNYSTKM
+419 SITSLLKFNHSTKS
-433 GGNYAEIK
+433 GQNYAEIK

>member
-26 PTNENYHPALQNI
+26 ATNENYHPALQNI
-39 SLIYVRWIKGH
+39 SLIYIRWTKSH

-56 VNHSESLSLSITDIL
+56 VNHSESLSLQLTDIL
-71 NKLSKADKLYTLDK
+71 ARLSKINNIYTLDK
-85 KAALHHFPTLSPQ
+85 KAVLHHFPTLSPQ

-104 ITSYYKHP
+104 ISSYYTI
-112 DYPQD
+112 QD
-117 INIDQYESKV
+117 INVDQYESKV
-127 ESDFKRKYYGES
+127 ETDFKRKYYTDE
-139 PSTLIPIAKHYEKYE
+139 PSTLIPIAKHYEKWE

-160 EQTINKIDEKL
+160 ERVIRIVSENIDE
-171 VKHNSEPYGFLNHY
+171 YAFLNHY
-185 IIPLFYNIEKQ
+185 MIPLFYNIEKQ

-204 FIEYFKDIP
+204 FIEYFKTLP
-213 YPKFSISKG
+213 NPKFSVSKG

-229 LNTLTSRPSN
+229 LNTLTGRPSN
-239 AFNGIN
+239 AFNGVN

-264 KLVEIDFKA
+264 TLVEIDFKA

-284 YEFTGNIYDQLANE
+284 YEFTGNIYEQLSLQ

-321 DFQDKP
+321 EFQDKP
-327 FFKQVNDYT
+327 FFAEVNNYT
-336 KQLWAGDKVPIGA
+336 NQLWKDAENGAIGA
-349 QFGKWFEKEMIENPT
+349 QFGKRFTKQIIENPT

-378 VFNVVQF
+378 IFNVVQF
-385 SAVVNL
+385 SAVMNL
-391 LKDKKTKIILYT
+391 LKDKNTKIILYT

-419 SITALLKFNYSTKM
+419 SITSLLKFNYSTKT

>member
-15 HIGEDVFIHII
+15 HIGEDIFIHVI

-39 SLIYVRWIKGH
+39 SLIYIRWTKSH

-56 VNHSESLSLSITDIL
+56 VNHSESLSLQLTDIL
-71 NKLSKADKLYTLDK
+71 ARLSKVNNIYTLDK
-85 KAALHHFPTLSPQ
+85 KAVLHHFPTLSPQ

-104 ITSYYKHP
+104 ISSYYTI
-112 DYPQD
+112 QD
-117 INIDQYESKV
+117 INVDQYESKV
-127 ESDFKRKYYGES
+127 ETDFKRKYYTDE
-139 PSTLIPIAKHYEKYE
+139 PSTLIPIAKHYEKCE

-160 EQTINKIDEKL
+160 DQTISKISENIDE
-171 VKHNSEPYGFLNHY
+171 YAFLNHY
-185 IIPLFYNIEKQ
+185 MIPLFYNIEKQ

-204 FIEYFKDIP
+204 FIEYFKTLP
-213 YPKFSISKG
+213 NPKFSVSKG

-229 LNTLTSRPSN
+229 LNTLTGRPSN
-239 AFNGIN
+239 AFNGVN

-264 KLVEIDFKA
+264 TLVEIDFKA

-284 YEFTGNIYDQLANE
+284 YEFTGNIYEQLSLQ

-321 DFQDKP
+321 EFQDKP
-327 FFKQVNDYT
+327 FFAEVNNYT
-336 KQLWAGDKVPIGA
+336 NQLWKDAENGAIGA
-349 QFGKWFEKEMIENPT
+349 QFGKRFTKQIIENPT

-378 VFNVVQF
+378 IFNVVQF
-385 SAVVNL
+385 SAVMNL
-391 LKDKKTKIILYT
+391 LKDKNTKIILYT

-419 SITALLKFNYSTKM
+419 SITSLLKFNYSTKT

>member
-1 MFYIIEKQDQLDQL
+1 MAFYIIERQDQLDQL
-15 HIGEDVFIHII
+15 HIGEDIFIHII
-26 PTNENYHPALQNI
+26 ATNENYHPALQNI
-39 SLIYVRWIKGH
+39 SLIYIRWIKSH

-56 VNHSESLSLSITDIL
+56 VNHSESLSLQLADIIVR
-71 NKLSKADKLYTLDK
+71 LSKVNNIYTLDK
-85 KAALHHFPTLSPQ
+85 KAVLHHFPTLSPQ

-104 ITSYYKHP
+104 ISSYYTI
-112 DYPQD
+112 QD

-127 ESDFKRKYYGES
+127 ESDFKHKYYTDE
-139 PSTLIPIAKHYEKYE
+139 PSTLIPIAKHYEKWE

-160 EQTINKIDEKL
+160 ERVIRIVSENIDE
-171 VKHNSEPYGFLNHY
+171 YAFLNHY
-185 IIPLFYNIEKQ
+185 LAPLFYNIEKQ

-204 FIEYFKDIP
+204 FIEHFKTLP
-213 YPKFSISKG
+213 NPKFSVSKG

-229 LNTLTSRPSN
+229 LYTLTGRPSN
-239 AFNGIN
+239 AFNGVN

-284 YEFTGNIYDQLANE
+284 YEFTGNIYEQLANE

-327 FFKQVNDYT
+327 FFAEVNNYT
-336 KQLWAGDKVPIGA
+336 NQLWNSSENGAIGA
-349 QFGKWFEKEMIENPT
+349 QFGKRFTKQIIENPT

-378 VFNVVQF
+378 IFNVVQF
-385 SAVVNL
+385 SAVMNL
-391 LKDKKTKIILYT
+391 LKDKNTKIILYT

-419 SITALLKFNYSTKM
+419 SITSLLKFNYSTKT

>member
-15 HIGEDVFIHII
+15 HIGEDTFIHII

-56 VNHSESLSLSITDIL
+56 VDHSESLSLSITDIL
-71 NKLSKADKLYTLDK
+71 AKLSKVNNVYTLDK
-85 KAALHHFPTLSPQ
+85 KAVLHHFPTLSPQ

-104 ITSYYKHP
+104 INSYQHF
-112 DYPQD
+112 QE
-117 INIDQYESKV
+117 INIEQYESKV
-127 ESDFKRKYYGES
+127 ETDFKRKYYTEA

-154 NVYDHI
+154 NIYDHI
-160 EQTINKIDEKL
+160 EQTINKISEDL
-171 VKHNSEPYGFLNHY
+171 EPYAFLNHY
-185 IIPLFYNIEKQ
+185 VAPLFYNIEKQ

-204 FIEYFKDIP
+204 FVEHFKTLP
-213 YPKFSISKG
+213 NPKFSVSKG

-229 LNTLTSRPSN
+229 LYTLTGRPSN

-264 KLVEIDFKA
+264 FLVEIDFKA

-284 YEFTGNIYDQLANE
+284 YEFTGNIYEQLSLQ

-327 FFKQVNDYT
+327 FFSDVNRYT
-336 KQLWAGDKVPIGA
+336 NKLWNEELIGIGT
-349 QFGKWFEKEMIENPT
+349 QFGKRFTKEMIENPT

-378 VFNVVQF
+378 IFNVVQF

-419 SITALLKFNYSTKM
+419 SITSLLKFNYSTKS
-433 GGNYAEIK
+433 GHNYAEIE

>member
-1 MFYIIEKQDQLDQL
+1 MAFYIIERQDQLDQL
-15 HIGEDVFIHII
+15 HIGEDTFIHII
-26 PTNENYHPALQNI
+26 ATNENYHPALQNI

-56 VNHSESLSLSITDIL
+56 VDHSESLSLKITDII
-71 NKLSKADKLYTLDK
+71 NKLSKVNNIYTLDK
-85 KAALHHFPTLSPQ
+85 KSVLHHFPTLSPQ

-104 ITSYYKHP
+104 ISSYHTL
-112 DYPQD
+112 QD
-117 INIDQYESKV
+117 INVEQYESKV
-127 ESDFKRKYYGES
+127 ETDFKRKYYTES

-160 EQTINKIDEKL
+160 EQTISKISENIDE
-171 VKHNSEPYGFLNHY
+171 YAFLNHY
-185 IIPLFYNIEKQ
+185 VAPLFYNIEKQ

-204 FIEYFKDIP
+204 FIEHFKTLP
-213 YPKFSISKG
+213 NPKFSVSKG

-229 LNTLTSRPSN
+229 LNTLTGRPSN

-257 AFIPEND
+257 AFIPENNS
-264 KLVEIDFKA
+264 LVEIDFKA

-284 YEFTGNIYDQLANE
+284 YEFIGNIYEQLANE
-298 FPGSTPETIK
+298 FSGSTPETIK

-327 FFKQVNDYT
+327 FFSQVNNYT
-336 KQLWAGDKVPIGA
+336 NQLWSNEEAIGA
-349 QFGKWFEKEMIENPT
+349 QFGKRFTKQMIENPT

-419 SITALLKFNYSTKM
+419 SITSLLKFNYSTKF
-433 GGNYAEIK
+433 GHNYAEIK

>member
-15 HIGEDVFIHII
+15 HIGEDTFIHII
-26 PTNENYHPALQNI
+26 ATNENYHPALQNI
-39 SLIYVRWIKGH
+39 SLIYVRWVKGH

-56 VNHSESLSLSITDIL
+56 VNHSESLSLPITDIL
-71 NKLSKADKLYTLDK
+71 DKLSKVTNIYTLDK
-85 KAALHHFPTLSPQ
+85 KAVLHHFPTLSPQ
-98 LIDVQL
+98 LIDAQL
-104 ITSYYKHP
+104 INSYQHF
-112 DYPQD
+112 QE
-117 INIDQYESKV
+117 INIEQYESKV
-127 ESDFKRKYYGES
+127 ETDFKRKYYTAE

-160 EQTINKIDEKL
+160 EQTINKISEDL
-171 VKHNSEPYGFLNHY
+171 EPYAFLNHY
-185 IIPLFYNIEKQ
+185 IASLFYNIEKQ

-204 FIEYFKDIP
+204 FVEYFKTLP
-213 YPKFSISKG
+213 NPKFSVSKG

-229 LNTLTSRPSN
+229 LNTLTGRPSN
-239 AFNGIN
+239 AFNGVN

-284 YEFTGNIYDQLANE
+284 YEFTGNIYEQLANE
-298 FPGSTPETIK
+298 FLGSTPETIK

-327 FFKQVNDYT
+327 FFSQVNDYT
-336 KQLWAGDKVPIGA
+336 NRLWGDNGVIGT
-349 QFGKWFEKEMIENPT
+349 QFGKRFTKEMIENPT

-378 VFNVVQF
+378 IFNVVQF

-419 SITALLKFNYSTKM
+419 SITSLLKFNYSTKS
-433 GGNYAEIK
+433 GQNYAEIE

>member
-1 MFYIIEKQDQLDQL
+1 MFYIIERKDQLDQL
-15 HIGEDVFIHII
+15 HIGEDIFMQVI
-26 PTNENYHPALQNI
+26 PTNENYHPALQQI

-71 NKLSKADKLYTLDK
+71 AKLSKVDNLYVLDK
-85 KAALHHFPTLSPQ
+85 KAVLHHFPTLSPQ

-104 ITSYYKHP
+104 INSYLHL
-112 DYPQD
+112 QD
-117 INIDQYESKV
+117 INVEQYESKV
-127 ESDFKRKYYGES
+127 ETDFKRKYYTEA

-160 EQTINKIDEKL
+160 EQTINKTSNNLE
-171 VKHNSEPYGFLNHY
+171 HCGFLNHY
-185 IIPLFYNIEKQ
+185 IVPLFYNIEKQ

-204 FIEYFKDIP
+204 FIEYFKDLP
-213 YPKFSISKG
+213 NPKFSVSKG

-229 LNTLTSRPSN
+229 LYTLTGRPSN

-336 KQLWAGDKVPIGA
+336 NQLWSNNEGAIGA
-349 QFGKWFEKEMIENPT
+349 QFGKRFTKEMIENPT

-378 VFNVVQF
+378 IFNVVQF
-385 SAVVNL
+385 SAVMNL

-419 SITALLKFNYSTKM
+419 SITSLLKFNYSTKS
-433 GGNYAEIK
+433 GQNYAEIE

>member
-15 HIGEDVFIHII
+15 HIGEDAFIHII
-26 PTNENYHPALQNI
+26 PTNENVHPALQQI

-56 VNHSESLSLSITDIL
+56 CTHSESLQLGFNAVLD
-71 NKLSKADKLYTLDK
+71 KLSKVNNLYTLDK
-85 KAALHHFPTLSPQ
+85 KAVLHHFPTLSPQ
-98 LIDVQL
+98 LIDIQL
-104 ITSYYKHP
+104 INSYLNL
-112 DYPQD
+112 QD
-117 INIDQYESKV
+117 INVEQYESKV
-127 ESDFKRKYYGES
+127 ETDFKRKYYTEA
-139 PSTLIPIAKHYEKYE
+139 PSTLIPIAKHYEKWE

-160 EQTINKIDEKL
+160 VQTINKT
-171 VKHNSEPYGFLNHY
+171 SENLEHCGFLNHY
-185 IIPLFYNIEKQ
+185 IVPLFYNIEKQ

-204 FIEYFKDIP
+204 FIEHFKTLP
-213 YPKFSISKG
+213 NPKFSVSKG

-229 LNTLTSRPSN
+229 LNTLTGRPSN
-239 AFNGIN
+239 AFNGVN

-257 AFIPEND
+257 AFVPEND
-264 KLVEIDFKA
+264 SLVEIDFKA

-327 FFKQVNDYT
+327 FFSQVNNYT
-336 KQLWAGDKVPIGA
+336 NQLWSSADNGVRGA
-349 QFGKWFEKEMIENPT
+349 QFGKQFTKQMIENPT

-378 VFNVVQF
+378 IFNVVQF

-419 SITALLKFNYSTKM
+419 DITSLLKFNYSTKS
-433 GGNYAEIK
+433 GQNYAEIK

>member
-15 HIGEDVFIHII
+15 HIGEDTFIHII
-26 PTNENYHPALQNI
+26 PTNENYHPALQDI

-71 NKLSKADKLYTLDK
+71 AKLSKVNNLYTLDK
-85 KAALHHFPTLSPQ
+85 KAVLHHFSTLSPQ

-104 ITSYYKHP
+104 VSSYYTL
-112 DYPQD
+112 QN
-117 INIDQYESKV
+117 INIEQYESKV
-127 ESDFKRKYYGES
+127 ETDFKRKYYTEV

-154 NVYDHI
+154 NIYDHI
-160 EQTINKIDEKL
+160 EQTINKISENLDE
-171 VKHNSEPYGFLNHY
+171 YAFLNHY
-185 IIPLFYNIEKQ
+185 VAPLFYNIEKQ
-196 GIKLSKEP
+196 GIKLDKEP
-204 FIEYFKDIP
+204 FIKYFSTLP
-213 YPKFSISKG
+213 NPKFSVSKG

-229 LNTLTSRPSN
+229 LNTLTGRPSN

-264 KLVEIDFKA
+264 KFVEIDFKA
-273 YHPTIIAKLAG
+273 YHPTIIARLAG
-284 YEFTGNIYDQLANE
+284 YEFTGNIYEQLSQQ

-336 KQLWAGDKVPIGA
+336 NQLWSSADNGVRGA
-349 QFGKWFEKEMIENPT
+349 QFGKQFTKSIIENPT

-378 VFNVVQF
+378 IFNIVQF
-385 SAVVNL
+385 SAVINL

-419 SITALLKFNYSTKM
+419 SITSLLKFNHSTKS
-433 GGNYAEIK
+433 GQNYAEIK